1 MPKKVQVEKHC
12 PNCKKST
19 VHAVRTI
26 NGQETYLCL
35 VCEASI
41 RRNESTSRRYLN
53 SLASEKPNVDTII
66 DNEVMRNKGIRW
78 F

>member
-1 MPKKVQVEKHC
+1 MPKQGQVEKHC
-12 PNCKKST
+12 PKCKKST
-19 VHAVRTI
+19 VHDVRTI
-26 NGQETYLCL
+26 NGQKTCVCL

-53 SLASEKPNVDTII
+53 SPACEKPNVDTII
-66 DNEVMRNKGIRW
+66 DNEVTRNIGIRW